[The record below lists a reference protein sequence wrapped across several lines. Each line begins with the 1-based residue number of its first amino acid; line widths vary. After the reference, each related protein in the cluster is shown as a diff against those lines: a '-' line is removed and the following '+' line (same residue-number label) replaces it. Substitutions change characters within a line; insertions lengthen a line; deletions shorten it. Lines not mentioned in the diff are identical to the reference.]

1 MENQPLICPRCGQ
14 LLVVAADALPFCPCQ
29 ARQPLPVP
37 APSSGPDGH
46 DATPVTPADQAAA
59 REPVEGD
66 SASGSTRFSWGSGA
80 AAGSQ
85 ARGAADST
93 DEQAASWRIGQVVAD
108 LYEIRHVHRNG
119 GMGLVY
125 RVHHRGWGVD
135 LAMKCPRPRLFQS
148 EKLKVLFEREAET
161 WVCLGLHPH
170 IVSCYYVRRLE
181 GIPRIFTE
189 YVEGGTLEDWIRQGR
204 LYAGAPAEALARLLD
219 VAIQFAWGQHY
230 AHEQGL
236 VHLDVKPANVL
247 MTPTGQAKVTDFGL
261 ARARLAV
268 GEVPVASPDVDAD
281 EESFLVSTGGM
292 TPAYCSP
299 EQAARQPVSRRTD
312 IWSWAVSVLEMFC
325 RGVPWRSGV
334 QAPQTLERLLHD
346 KQQTAHV
353 PLPLAVAQILRR
365 CLQHDAA
372 ARPRDMLEITTALEE
387 VYRQQTGRPYPRV
400 YPQATELLAY
410 NLNNRAVSLLDLG
423 QRREAETL
431 WREALAIEPHHPEST
446 SNLALLHWREGRLT
460 DEDVLGQ
467 LKRVEV
473 AHSGDW
479 LPTCLVAQFHLE
491 RGAVDEALGVLQ
503 RARQEHPEQAEVAA
517 LGGRIDRLVTDIW
530 RPVRVFAGYGAH
542 TGAIHTLA
550 LNREGTRVVAGDG
563 AGILKWWDIE
573 RGDCLQTI
581 PAHQG
586 AVRSVAL
593 SATRPLALS
602 GGEDGLLKLW
612 ELHRGKSPRTFVGH
626 QGAVSAVALA
636 RNQRSALSGGQD
648 GTVRFWDLRTEQC
661 LHTLGGQAG
670 QVRAV
675 ILLPGARHAV
685 VAGGDAHV
693 GGQRDYALRV
703 WDLRTGRCLRVLA
716 GHEKP
721 VTALALRPGLLQVLS
736 ASADGTLRLW
746 DLKSGQ
752 LVRTLPADPQ
762 GLRVACWAGPRLIL
776 AGGESRALKLWQVE
790 TGRCL
795 WTLGGQQDVQALAVT
810 ADGRRAVSGGGD
822 RAVKVWRLGPELASP
837 IRLSRV
843 VASEQAQQAS
853 QVYVQSLTQ
862 ARQALTHREL
872 ATAARL
878 VRQARTQPGY
888 NRRPEAL
895 ELWGELYRR
904 LPRKSLNA
912 AWEEKTLTGHRASVT
927 AARLSPDGNLAV
939 SGSIDRTLRVWT
951 VPDGECLGTLKGH
964 QGKITAV
971 CWSADGRSIL
981 SASKEGVL
989 CLWDVD
995 SGQCRQRCQ
1004 GDEEVIGDI
1013 ALAADQRYALSIS
1026 RQGTLRWWDLAGGRC
1041 LRSVPAH
1048 DAGGSTLSLGQEE
1061 QYALTGGL
1069 DGTVKLW
1076 KVATGECLRSVPV
1089 GNDPIAHCLLR
1100 TERAQGIIAAR
1111 KLLTLWD
1118 LKSGQVLRR
1127 YRGHRDQV
1135 SSVSWSADGLH
1146 LLSAS
1151 WDRTARLWKL
1161 ATGRCVHTL
1170 VGHADK
1176 VLTTSLSPDG
1186 RWALTGSAD
1195 RTLKLWFLDWELTN
1209 APAAD
1214 DDEGLR
1220 PHLETFLILHT
1231 PYAEAL
1237 PRLWRTNRQLTRA
1250 FTRRGTPRWNPKDF
1264 TRLLYTLGC
1273 VGYGHLA
1280 ADEIRR
1286 QLEKRAAS
1294 WRGLPARLG

>member
-1 MENQPLICPRCGQ
+1 LN
-14 LLVVAADALPFCPCQ
+14 A
-29 ARQPLPVP
+29 
-37 APSSGPDGH
+37 
-46 DATPVTPADQAAA
+46 
-59 REPVEGD
+59 
-66 SASGSTRFSWGSGA
+66 
-80 AAGSQ
+80 
-85 ARGAADST
+85 
-93 DEQAASWRIGQVVAD
+93 EQASSRRIGQVVAD
-108 LYEIRHVHRNG
+108 LYEIRHVHKNG

-135 LAMKCPRPRLFQS
+135 LAMKCPRPRLFRS

-161 WVCLGLHPH
+161 WVRLGLHPN

-181 GIPRIFTE
+181 GIPRIFAE

-204 LYAGAPAEALARLLD
+204 LYTGEPPEVLARLLD

-268 GEVPVASPDVDAD
+268 GEVPIPCPDAD
-281 EESFLVSTGGM
+281 EESFLVSSGGM

-334 QAPQTLERLLHD
+334 RAAQTLEGLLRD
-346 KQQTAHV
+346 KKQTAHI

-365 CLQHDAA
+365 CLQHDPA

-387 VYRQQTGRPYPRV
+387 VYQQQTGHAYPRV

-431 WREALAIEPHHPEST
+431 WREALHIEPHHPEST

-460 DEDVLGQ
+460 DEDVLRQ

-473 AHSGDW
+473 AYTGDW
-479 LPTCLVAQFHLE
+479 LPPCLLAQFHLE
-491 RGAVDEALGVLQ
+491 RGALDEALGVMQ
-503 RARQEHPEQAEVAA
+503 RVRQEHPQQGEVSA

-542 TGAIHTLA
+542 TSAIHTLA
-550 LNREGTRVVAGDG
+550 LNREGTRVVVGDG
-563 AGILKWWDIE
+563 VGVLKWWDIE

-581 PAHQG
+581 PAHKG
-586 AVRSVAL
+586 AVRSVVL
-593 SATRPLALS
+593 SASRPLALS

-612 ELHRGKSPRTFVGH
+612 ELHRGQCPRTFVGH
-626 QGAVSAVALA
+626 EGAVNAVALA

-648 GTVRFWDLRTEQC
+648 GTVRLWDLRTGQC
-661 LHTLGGQAG
+661 LHTLAGQAG

-675 ILLPGARHAV
+675 TLLPGGRHAV
-685 VAGGDAHV
+685 SAGGDAHV
-693 GGQRDYALRV
+693 GGHRDYTLRV
-703 WDLRTGRCLRVLA
+703 WDLRTGRCVRILA
-716 GHEKP
+716 GHERP
-721 VTALALRPGLLQVLS
+721 VTALALRPGTRQVLS

-746 DLKSGQ
+746 DLKSGEV
-752 LVRTLPADPQ
+752 VRTLQADPQ

-776 AGGESRALKLWQVE
+776 VGGESRALKLWQVD

-795 WTLGGQQDVQALAVT
+795 LTLGGQHEVQALAVT
-810 ADGRRAVSGGGD
+810 ADGRQAVSGGH
-822 RAVKVWRLGPELASP
+822 REVKVWRLGPDLASP

-862 ARQALTHREL
+862 ARQALAQGEL
-872 ATAARL
+872 ATAARR

-895 ELWGELYRR
+895 DLWGELYLR
-904 LPRKSLNA
+904 LRRKSLNA

-927 AARLSPDGNLAV
+927 AARLSSDGSLAV
-939 SGSIDRTLRVWT
+939 SGSIDRTLRLWT
-951 VPDGECLGTLKGH
+951 VPEGESLRTFKGH
-964 QGKITAV
+964 QGKVTSV
-971 CWSADGRSIL
+971 CWSPDGRSLL
-981 SASKEGVL
+981 SASKDGAL
-989 CLWDVD
+989 CLWDVE
-995 SGQCRQRCQ
+995 SGQCLQTCK
-1004 GDEEVIGDI
+1004 GDQEAVCDI
-1013 ALAADQRYALSIS
+1013 ALTADQRYALSVS
-1026 RQGTLRWWDLAGGRC
+1026 RDGTLRWWDLAGGRC
-1041 LRSVPAH
+1041 VRSVPAH
-1048 DAGGSTLSLGQEE
+1048 DVGGSTLSLGREE

-1076 KVATGECLRSVPV
+1076 KVATGECLRSLPLC
-1089 GNDPIAHCLLR
+1089 NEPISQCLLR
-1100 TERAQGIIAAR
+1100 TDLARGIAAAS
-1111 KLLTLWD
+1111 KMLILYD
-1118 LKSGQVLRR
+1118 LESGQVLRK
-1127 YRGHRDQV
+1127 YRGHRDRV
-1135 SSVSWSADGLH
+1135 SSLSWSADGLH

-1195 RTLKLWFLDWELTN
+1195 QSLKLWFLDWELEN
-1209 APAAD
+1209 APLA
-1214 DDEGLR
+1214 DDEGIR
-1220 PHLETFLILHT
+1220 PHLETFLTLHT

-1237 PRLWRTNRQLTRA
+1237 PRLWRTNRHVTRA
-1250 FTRRGTPRWNPKDF
+1250 FSRAGVPHWSKKDF
-1264 TRLLYTLGC
+1264 EKLLYTLGC
-1273 VGYGHLA
+1273 VGYGHMA
-1280 ADEIRR
+1280 ADDIRR
-1286 QLEKRAAS
+1286 QLEKLAAS
-1294 WRGLPARLG
+1294 WRGLPSRLG